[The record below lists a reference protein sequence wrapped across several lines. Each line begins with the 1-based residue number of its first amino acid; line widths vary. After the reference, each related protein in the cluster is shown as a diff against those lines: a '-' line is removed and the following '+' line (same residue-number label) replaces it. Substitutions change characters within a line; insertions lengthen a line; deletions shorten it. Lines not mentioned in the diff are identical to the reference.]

1 MTMQATAI
9 INNFKRA
16 GNVRKIIPAL
26 QKQTVDLHIVLVNN
40 GMPWTD
46 VGNGIVPDDEYVKTP
61 VDPGPFGRF
70 LTAYNY
76 TGWLYFQDDDV
87 MPKDDKFVED
97 LLTLAMKRPEAI
109 TGVFGRDITLTS
121 PHYHKSNEVRSGARH
136 TNFVKTICMIMHR
149 KSLGKIRFPEDRVQ
163 IWHNDDTHASLEVGQ
178 FKPIHYVDTSFSPRL
193 KQLPQWDVG
202 LHQNPKKHYGE
213 REAYL
218 DWWLKKEGLI

>member
-16 GNVRKIIPAL
+16 GNVRRIIPAL
-26 QKQTVDLHIVLVNN
+26 RTQTVDLHIVLVNN
-40 GMPWTD
+40 GVPWTYLKD
-46 VGNGIVPDDEYVKTP
+46 GIGPDDEYVKTP

-87 MPKDDKFVED
+87 MPTDDKFVED
-97 LLTLAMKRPEAI
+97 LLTLAMQRPEVI
-109 TGVFGRDITLTS
+109 TGVYGRDITLTS
-121 PHYHKSNEVRSGARH
+121 PHYSKHNEIRSGARH
-136 TNFVKTICMIMHR
+136 TNFVKTICMCMHR
-149 KSLGKIRFPEDRVQ
+149 KSLGKIRFPDDRVQ
-163 IWHNDDTHASLEVGQ
+163 IWHNDDTHASLEVGHGQ
-178 FKPIHYVDTSFSPRL
+178 PVHFVDRSFDTRL
-193 KQLPQWDVG
+193 KQLPQGGVG

-218 DWWLKKEGLI
+218 HWWLDKEGLI